1 MNNMKKIILI
11 TLSLTFIVGIT
22 SCGKTT
28 KRKLVNDW
36 RVTSS
41 LEETEYT
48 SNGDHST
55 NTTTIAENEVTT
67 STVYDPSTGPTTTNS
82 ATGSVLINEFII
94 QKDGTWSLVREIS
107 FQGGTSSSNNRMEQS
122 GTWSFLKNNKSDD
135 FKKNERVHF
144 NVLKSKSLETVSL
157 SGSVVNSNS
166 YEETYLTGEKV
177 LVYTIKESK
186 KDQLE
191 MEMETSSSLT
201 QTSGNNYSNSAIKR
215 MTLES
220 K

>member
-1 MNNMKKIILI
+1 MKKLAII
-11 TLSLTFIVGIT
+11 TLSLVFAAAGIT

-28 KRKLVNDW
+28 KGKLVNDW
-36 RVTSS
+36 KVTSS
-41 LEETEYT
+41 FEETVYTT
-48 SNGDHST
+48 SNGDHTS
-55 NTTTIAENEVTT
+55 NTTTITENEVTA
-67 STVYDPSTGPTTTNS
+67 STVYDPSTGPTATNS
-82 ATGSVLINEFII
+82 ATGSVLINEFVI

-107 FQGGTSSSNNRMEQS
+107 FQGGTSSSNNRIEQS

-144 NVLKSKSLETVSL
+144 NVLKSNSLETVSL

-166 YEETYLTGEKV
+166 YEKTYLTGEKV

-191 MEMETSSSLT
+191 MELETSSSLT

>member
-1 MNNMKKIILI
+1 MKKIILI
-11 TLSLTFIVGIT
+11 TLSLAFIVGIT

-28 KRKLVNDW
+28 TRKLVNDW
-36 RVTSS
+36 KVTSS
-41 LEETEYT
+41 FEEIENTD

-55 NTTTIAENEVTT
+55 NTITITENEVTQT
-67 STVYDPSTGPTTTNS
+67 VVYDPSTGPSTSNS

-94 QKDGTWSLVREIS
+94 KKDGTWSMEREIS
-107 FQGGTSSSNNRMEQS
+107 FGAGTSSSTERIAQS
-122 GTWSFLKNNKSDD
+122 GSWSFLKNNKSDD

-144 NVLKSKSLETVSL
+144 NVLKSEKLQTVLL

-166 YEETYLTGEKV
+166 YAYTYLTGEKV
-177 LVYTIKESK
+177 LVYTIKASK

-191 MEMETSSSLT
+191 MELEKNSSLT
-201 QTSGNNYSNSAIKR
+201 QTSGNNYSNSMIQK
-215 MTLES
+215 MTLTS